1 MSYDMPTAIVIPTY
15 NLRERIG
22 QAVQAALG
30 QSHPDC
36 IVIAVDD
43 GSGDATWQELRG
55 FQGDP
60 RFAALRLSRNL
71 GTGAAKNTGI
81 LLSGARAVSFHDS
94 DDRPHPDK
102 LLRQSRALGQTGL
115 PRDPCLNWSAIGLPG
130 HAPLELS
137 AVFTH
142 HELIL
147 PDGSRQLIRR
157 DISIIDDVFPNVQ
170 MGTTVPGEWLHINSG
185 LFHPRIF
192 AQLGGYAD
200 TIEEDREFRNRIVLS
215 GHLVWVIQDA
225 LLTKIETAGSLT
237 QSRATDYISPA
248 RTAAREAVW
257 REVATWMQTRR
268 VTPKPIDLPPDAVAE
283 VINPGILVPSAALA
297 TPATRQSAARWIG
310 AAEMQKA

>member
-1 MSYDMPTAIVIPTY
+1 MSYDLPAAIVIPTY
-15 NLRERIG
+15 NRRDRVG
-22 QAVQAALG
+22 RAVQAALT

-43 GSGDATWQELRG
+43 GSGDGTWQDLRG
-55 FQGDP
+55 FHGDP
-60 RFAALRLSRNL
+60 RFAALRMARNL
-71 GTGAAKNTGI
+71 GTGAAKNAGI
-81 LLSGARAVSFHDS
+81 LLTSSRAVTFHDS

-115 PRDPCLNWSAIGLPG
+115 PRDPCLNWSAIGLPD
-130 HAPLELS
+130 HAPLEIS
-137 AVFTH
+137 AVFSH

-147 PDGSRQLIRR
+147 PDGRREIIRR
-157 DISIIDDVFPNVQ
+157 EISVVDDVFPNVQ

-192 AQLGGYAD
+192 AALGGYSD
-200 TIEEDREFRNRIVLS
+200 TIEEDREFRNRIILS
-215 GHLVWVIQDA
+215 GHLVWVIPEP
-225 LLTKIETAGSLT
+225 LLTKIETADSLT

-268 VTPKPIDLPPDAVAE
+268 ITPKPIDLPADAVTE
-283 VINPGILVPSAALA
+283 IINPSILAPSAALA
-297 TPATRQSAARWIG
+297 TPATRQAAARWIG
-310 AAEMQKA
+310 AAELQRT